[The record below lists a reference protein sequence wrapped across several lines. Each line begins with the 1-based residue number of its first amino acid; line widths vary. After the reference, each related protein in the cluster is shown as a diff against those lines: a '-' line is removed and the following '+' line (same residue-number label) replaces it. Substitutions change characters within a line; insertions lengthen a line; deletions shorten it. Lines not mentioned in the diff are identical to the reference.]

1 MSDALIAEAALAAAA
16 AWGAGLRL
24 YAVALVLGLLGRYAG
39 FDLPDTLQWLSHPL
53 ALGIA
58 GLLTLAEFV
67 GDKIPLID
75 SASDTVQTFVRIPAG
90 AALAAAFF
98 GDSGGAAQTL
108 AALLGGGI
116 AASSHIAKAG
126 SRAFINTSPEP
137 VSNVALSLGEDGMVA
152 AMVALALAYP
162 VVAGVVAVMFALAS
176 AVVAVVLFKAVRAL
190 SRRWR
195 SRAAT
200 GGLG

>member
-137 VSNVALSLGEDGMVA
+137 VSNVAASFGED
-152 AMVALALAYP
+152 
-162 VVAGVVAVMFALAS
+162 
-176 AVVAVVLFKAVRAL
+176 VLL
-190 SRRWR
+190 G
-195 SRAAT
+195 
-200 GGLG
+200 GGLLLAIVHPLVFLAALGVFLLAAAWLARRLWRWLRSPPSPRRV

>member
-1 MSDALIAEAALAAAA
+1 MSEALIAEAALAAAV

-24 YAVALVLGLLGRYAG
+24 YAVTLVLGLLGRYAG
-39 FDLPDTLQWLSHPL
+39 FELPDTLQWLSHPL
-53 ALGIA
+53 ALGIV

-75 SASDTVQTFVRIPAG
+75 SASDTVQTFIRIPAG

-108 AALLGGGI
+108 AALFGGGI
-116 AASSHIAKAG
+116 AASSHIVKAG

-137 VSNVALSLGEDGMVA
+137 VSNVAASFGEESLLG
-152 AMVALALAYP
+152 
-162 VVAGVVAVMFALAS
+162 
-176 AVVAVVLFKAVRAL
+176 
-190 SRRWR
+190 
-195 SRAAT
+195 
-200 GGLG
+200 GGLWLAIVHPLAFLVTLGVFLLAAAWLARRLWRWLRAPPAHHV

>member
-1 MSDALIAEAALAAAA
+1 MSDALIAEAALAAAV

-24 YAVALVLGLLGRYAG
+24 YAVVLVLGLLGRYAG
-39 FDLPDTLQWLSHPL
+39 FDLPQSLHWLSHPL

-75 SASDTVQTFVRIPAG
+75 SASDTVQTFIRIPAG

-108 AALLGGGI
+108 AALFGGGI
-116 AASSHIAKAG
+116 ATSSHIAKAG

-137 VSNVALSLGEDGMVA
+137 VSNAAASFGEDALLGGGLWLAIVHPLAFLVALGVFLLA
-152 AMVALALAYP
+152 AAWLA
-162 VVAGVVAVMFALAS
+162 
-176 AVVAVVLFKAVRAL
+176 
-190 SRRWR
+190 RRLWR
-195 SRAAT
+195 WLRSPPAHHV
-200 GGLG
+200 